1 MKKPNIF
8 EGRTKEWDSTD
19 WQGRS
24 KKQVESGYRVMGL
37 FFKLCA
43 VIFMGW
49 AIYTVLTNVL
59 G

>member
-8 EGRTKEWDSTD
+8 EGRTKEWNSSD

-24 KKQVESGYRVMGL
+24 KKQVESSAKVMGL
-37 FFKLCA
+37 TVTLVVA
-43 VIFMGW
+43 VF
-49 AIYTVLTNVL
+49 VLYGLFSLVTYVL